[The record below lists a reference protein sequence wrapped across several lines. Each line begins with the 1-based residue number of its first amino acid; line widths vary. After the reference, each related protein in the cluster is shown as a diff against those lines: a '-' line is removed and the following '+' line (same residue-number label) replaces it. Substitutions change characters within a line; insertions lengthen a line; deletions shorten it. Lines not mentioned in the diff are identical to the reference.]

1 MWHIYRLEDES
12 QLVADEVLSASSYSC
27 SCAHFEDSHL
37 VGVNLFCIKMP
48 DNKSLDWDM
57 LEAQEL
63 LLTDWEVY
71 QFFIFARFILSW
83 STMWGVAMQA
93 SESKFFYGYRRK
105 TLDRC
110 KKNQPSKVENLGST
124 SSSSLTQE
132 LLACCYCWKQ
142 IALNVVGCF
151 NETQFA
157 ATGYPMIIAEL
168 QSDEVCLWFLKQIWG
183 KKFVENLRVQCVG
196 KIL

>member
-1 MWHIYRLEDES
+1 MRHVGGSGAPPHRLRGLPILHFCQIHS
-12 QLVADEVLSASSYSC
+12 QLIN
-27 SCAHFEDSHL
+27 H
-37 VGVNLFCIKMP
+37 G
-48 DNKSLDWDM
+48 
-57 LEAQEL
+57 
-63 LLTDWEVY
+63 
-71 QFFIFARFILSW
+71 
-83 STMWGVAMQA
+83 GVAMQA
-93 SESKFFYGYRRK
+93 SESKFFYGYRRR

-110 KKNQPSKVENLGST
+110 KKKQPSKVENLGST